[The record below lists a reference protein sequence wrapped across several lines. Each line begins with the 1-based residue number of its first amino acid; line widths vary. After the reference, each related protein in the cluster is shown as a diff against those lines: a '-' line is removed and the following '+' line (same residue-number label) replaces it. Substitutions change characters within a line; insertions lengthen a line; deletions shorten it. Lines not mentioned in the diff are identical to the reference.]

1 MYLYYFLVLILTTQK
16 PIFCE
21 VRVIAFKLIFILCE
35 PYFAGS
41 QVQFLF
47 GQLDADKLKRYV
59 IKCTVELCAYLCC
72 EESEHTLEE

>member
-47 GQLDADKLKRYV
+47 GQLDQTLHCYRTYKILVYNAQQCD
-59 IKCTVELCAYLCC
+59 LCSCK
-72 EESEHTLEE
+72 